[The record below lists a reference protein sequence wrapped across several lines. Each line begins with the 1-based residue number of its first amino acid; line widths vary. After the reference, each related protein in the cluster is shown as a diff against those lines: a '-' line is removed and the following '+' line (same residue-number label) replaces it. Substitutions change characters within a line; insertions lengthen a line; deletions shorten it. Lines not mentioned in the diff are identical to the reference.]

1 MDQDLLTDRDPV
13 MDQDLAM
20 DQDPLDLDQAMDQG
34 PAMDQDLTDQDPLD
48 QDLPTDQDLLTD
60 RDPVMDQ
67 DPSTAQ
73 VSVDP
78 AKQARKR
85 PHMHQQDPVYS
96 HMVTN
101 KKSKVH
107 MEDKEYMVDMVDI
120 AYIADQLSSR
130 RSYQLNMKSL
140 LIAMFPKLKMVDPSQ
155 AMPTK
160 SSEEVA
166 SLVKAMSS
174 PITFLIRMRKLLM
187 MLLRLNPVLLLLL
200 MLVKS
205 LLLILLLS
213 IINKISA
220 MARLSIK

>member
-1 MDQDLLTDRDPV
+1 MDQDLSDQDPTDQDLLTD
-13 MDQDLAM
+13 
-20 DQDPLDLDQAMDQG
+20 QDPAMDLDQAMDQG
-34 PAMDQDLTDQDPLD
+34 PAMDQDQDLMDQDPMDQHLLMD
-48 QDLPTDQDLLTD
+48 QDQLTD

-101 KKSKVH
+101 KKSKAH
-107 MEDKEYMVDMVDI
+107 MEDKDYMVDI

-130 RSYQLNMKSL
+130 RSNQLNMKSL
-140 LIAMFPKLKMVDPSQ
+140 FIAMIPKLKIVDQYQ

-166 SLVKAMSS
+166 FLVKAMSS
-174 PITFLIRMRKLLM
+174 PITFLNKMRKLSM

-213 IINKISA
+213 IMDKISA
-220 MARLSIK
+220 MAQLSIK